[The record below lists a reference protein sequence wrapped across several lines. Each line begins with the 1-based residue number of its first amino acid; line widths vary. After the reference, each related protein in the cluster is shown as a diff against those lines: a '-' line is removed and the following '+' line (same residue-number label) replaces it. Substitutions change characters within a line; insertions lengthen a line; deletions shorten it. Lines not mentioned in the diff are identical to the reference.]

1 MNLILQA
8 MAEEDRLLLE
18 NSMTSVE
25 IPRGE
30 ILFETGSK
38 IDRIHFI
45 DSGVVSLVALFSDG
59 TTSEITTVGREGFVN
74 VGSLLDDDLAIA
86 RHTMQVAG
94 SVRWINSDVLRHY
107 VAGSETLRGL
117 LHRYA
122 QTLIAQISQTV
133 ACNNLHN
140 ANQRLARWLLMT
152 HDRVEGDELG
162 LTQEFLAEM
171 LGVRRPTVS
180 ELAQVLQEDG
190 LIRYSRGRITILDR
204 AGLEARCC
212 ECHSIM
218 DAHFRRLLPELAR
231 TEKPGR

>member
-18 NSMTSVE
+18 NSMTSMDV
-25 IPRGE
+25 PRGE

-38 IDRIHFI
+38 IDRIYFI

-59 TTSEITTVGREGFVN
+59 TTSEITTIGKEGFVN

-94 SVRWINSDVLRHY
+94 SVRCINSDMLRHY
-107 VAGSETLRGL
+107 VSGSETLRGL
-117 LHRYA
+117 LYRYA

-152 HDRVEGDELG
+152 HDRVGGDELG

-180 ELAQVLQEDG
+180 ELAQTLQEDG
-190 LIRYSRGRITILDR
+190 LIRYRRGRITILDR

-212 ECHSIM
+212 ECHSII
-218 DAHFRRLLPELAR
+218 DAQFRRLLPELTR
-231 TEKPGR
+231 VDNTRH

>member
-1 MNLILQA
+1 MNLILKA
-8 MAEEDRLLLE
+8 MAEEDRRLLE
-18 NSMTSVE
+18 KSMTSMV

-38 IDRIHFI
+38 IDRIYFI
-45 DSGVVSLVALFSDG
+45 DSGVVSLVSLFSDG
-59 TTSEITTVGREGFVN
+59 ATSEITTVGREGFVN
-74 VGSLLDDDLAIA
+74 VGSLLDDDVAVA
-86 RHTMQVAG
+86 RHTMQIAG
-94 SVRWINSDVLRHY
+94 DVRWINSDVLRHY
-107 VAGSETLRGL
+107 IAGSETLRGL

-152 HDRVEGDELG
+152 HDRTDGDELG

-180 ELAQVLQEDG
+180 ELAQSFQADG
-190 LIRYSRGRITILDR
+190 LIRYSRGRIIVLDR
-204 AGLEARCC
+204 PGLEARCC
-212 ECHSIM
+212 ECHSII
-218 DAHFRRLLPELAR
+218 DRQFRRLLPELAHMQ
-231 TEKPGR
+231 KPRR

>member
-8 MAEEDRLLLE
+8 MAEEDRNVLE
-18 NSMTSVE
+18 KSMTSMD

-30 ILFETGSK
+30 ILFEAGSK
-38 IDRIHFI
+38 IERIYFV
-45 DSGVVSLVALFSDG
+45 DSGVVSLVSLFSNG
-59 TTSEITTVGREGFVN
+59 TTSEITTIGREGFVN

-94 SVRWINSDVLRHY
+94 SVRCINSDVLRHY
-107 VAGSETLRGL
+107 VTGSETLRGL
-117 LHRYA
+117 LYRYT

-140 ANQRLARWLLMT
+140 ARQRLARWLLMT
-152 HDRVEGDELG
+152 HDRSEGDELG

-180 ELAQVLQEDG
+180 ELARSLQNDG
-190 LIRYSRGRITILDR
+190 LISYRRGRITIRDR
-204 AGLEARCC
+204 PGLESCCC
-212 ECHSIM
+212 ECHSIIRM
-218 DAHFRRLLPELAR
+218 QYRRLLPELAR
-231 TEKPGR
+231 MEKPKH